1 MNFKIQT
8 PSELPLA
15 AQQILTAFSGKKVF
29 TLEGEMG
36 AGKTTLIKAIC
47 EQLGVNGQTSS
58 PTFSI
63 INEYTSREG
72 KKIYHFDLYRLKSE
86 NELLQLGA
94 EEYFYSGNYCFI
106 EWPGLAAKILP
117 SDHVAFKI
125 RVEGDARIIEV

>member
-1 MNFKIQT
+1 MKFKIQIL
-8 PSELPLA
+8 SELPSVARQILA
-15 AQQILTAFSGKKVF
+15 AFPDTKVF

-36 AGKTTLIKAIC
+36 AGKTTLVKVIC
-47 EQLGVNGQTSS
+47 EQLGVSGQTSS

-72 KKIYHFDLYRLKSE
+72 KKIYHFDLHRLKND

-106 EWPGLAAKILP
+106 EWPSLAAKILP
-117 SDHVAFKI
+117 SDHIPLKI
-125 RVEGDARIIEV
+125 RVEGDARIIDI